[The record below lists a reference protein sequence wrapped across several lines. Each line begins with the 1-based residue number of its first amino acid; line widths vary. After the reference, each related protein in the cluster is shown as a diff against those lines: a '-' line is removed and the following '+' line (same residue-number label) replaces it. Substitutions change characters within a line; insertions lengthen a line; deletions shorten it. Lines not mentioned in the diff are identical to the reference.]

1 MLSLGKIRSNDAK
14 DSAERDTLSFC
25 QQAIQKQTT
34 SRPMPTIELSIE
46 IHSNIETCFDL
57 ARSIDFH
64 TISTSRTNEKAI
76 GGRTSGLINL
86 GEQVT
91 WQATHFGIRQKLTS
105 KITTYERPFHFRDE
119 QVKGILKFIVHD
131 HYFEQGDGK
140 VIMKDVFRF
149 QSPFGFIGQAFD
161 KLVLTK
167 YLTKFLVE
175 RNDLIKEYAE
185 TEKWKTVINGK

>member
-119 QVKGILKFIVHD
+119 QVKGIFKFIVHD

-167 YLTKFLVE
+167 YLTEFLVE